1 MNNQNPPTPHDAAD
15 DFDVCM
21 QREFARVTPVGTI
34 PPSLFRSEPRWH
46 IPRMALCSLAM
57 AGILIAACLALQ
69 PPSLVRA
76 ALAHERNERTVRGN
90 FMPSQLSVAG
100 VFGLP
105 SDSATPGL
113 LQMAKPCV
121 IAGRVAYH
129 LTTWLDGVEGGG
141 MVTAISFA
149 QPIALSPRSGWW
161 PDSYWRIIYTQRGT
175 PVMLF
180 AQNSRAVDAAAVRFR

>member
-1 MNNQNPPTPHDAAD
+1 MNDQEEPSLPDAAD
-15 DFDVCM
+15 DFD
-21 QREFARVTPVGTI
+21 ARMRSELARATPVGAI

-46 IPRMALCSLAM
+46 MPAIALCLFAM
-57 AGILIAACLALQ
+57 AAILIATCLALQ

-76 ALAHERNERTVRGN
+76 ALTHERNERTVRGS
-90 FMPSQLSVAG
+90 FMPAQETVASM
-100 VFGLP
+100 FGLP
-105 SDSATPGL
+105 AGAATPGL

-149 QPIALSPRSGWW
+149 QPIALAERSGWW
-161 PDSYWRIIYTQRGT
+161 PDTYWRIVHTRRGT
-175 PVMLF
+175 AVMLF
-180 AQNSRAVDAAAVRFR
+180 AQNSRAVDAAAARFQ